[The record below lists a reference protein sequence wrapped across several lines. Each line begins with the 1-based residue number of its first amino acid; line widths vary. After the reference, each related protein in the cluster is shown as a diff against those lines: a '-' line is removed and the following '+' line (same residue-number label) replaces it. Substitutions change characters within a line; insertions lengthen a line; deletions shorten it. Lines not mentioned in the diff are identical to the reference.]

1 MSLSLDWLPDWLPER
16 LPERT
21 LATSRIDFVSAN
33 RLDRTIQRYLLRHAL
48 RPVGRRS
55 SSRCWGRPRWAT

>member
-1 MSLSLDWLPDWLPER
+1 MSLSLDWLPER
-16 LPERT
+16 A

-33 RLDRTIQRYLLRHAL
+33 RPDRTIQRYLLRHAL
-48 RPVGRRS
+48 RPACRRS